1 MCRARRIGG
10 GAGAGIRYARGVT
23 HETAELPAEPLPR
36 YRPTSRAL
44 VIDEQNRLLLVLIV
58 DAKTRDGR
66 FWMTP
71 GGGVDPGESF
81 EAGALRELWEETGI
95 VAPLGP
101 CVWSRRRIVHYDGR
115 VYDFDERFFVVR
127 VDASTITV
135 SRDNVTEWER
145 IVLADQRWWTLD
157 ELLAT
162 HEVLAP
168 RDLAQLVAPIL
179 AGTIPLEPLILH
191 DR

>member
-1 MCRARRIGG
+1 M
-10 GAGAGIRYARGVT
+10 T
-23 HETAELPAEPLPR
+23 HEMPLHPGPPG

-44 VIDEQNRLLLVLIV
+44 VVDDRSRLLLVLIV
-58 DAKTRDGR
+58 DPQTRDGR

-101 CVWSRRRIVHYDGR
+101 CVWSRRRIVHYGGR
-115 VYDFDERFFVVR
+115 IYDFDERFYMVR
-127 VDASTITV
+127 VDGSAVSV

-157 ELLAT
+157 ELLVT
-162 HEVLAP
+162 DEVLAP
-168 RDLAQLVAPIL
+168 RGLAQLVAPIL
-179 AGTIPLEPLILH
+179 AGTIPPEPLIL
-191 DR
+191 DE